1 LAYLVS
7 MFIVFIGAGCV
18 IIAIRQPK
26 PTEGA
31 GANGLRNGEIQ
42 LTVPVPPKTDAS
54 TAERVPET
62 AP

>member
-1 LAYLVS
+1 MAYLVS

-18 IIAIRQPK
+18 MVAIRQPK

-31 GANGLRNGEIQ
+31 GANREIQ